1 MVKNKKLSV
10 DNSNVATENNN
21 LKEKNNKKAQKTKK
35 SGKPGFFSR
44 VGAKIKDVF
53 SELKKVNWPSF
64 SKVVKQTGVV
74 LAVVL
79 LFLVIIT
86 AFDFGLYELLKL
98 VSPKG

>member
-10 DNSNVATENNN
+10 DNSNVATGNNN
-21 LKEKNNKKAQKTKK
+21 LKEKNNKKAQYAKK

-44 VGAKIKDVF
+44 IGTKIKDVF
-53 SELKKVNWPSF
+53 SELKKVNWPNF